1 MIDKVVRLRGLQG
14 RFGLDHSEIMNYEFE
29 QANKQREEHM
39 NYLVYKSQ
47 MSEGRCSRSH
57 IEGEEWNKENKQGK
71 LTSTVLF
78 KRLSEKDLQMERTQ
92 NLKSNLNVDVYPEKA
107 IPITT
112 TTENNSNSE
121 EDSREGLTF

>member
-1 MIDKVVRLRGLQG
+1 
-14 RFGLDHSEIMNYEFE
+14 MNYEFE

-47 MSEGRCSRSH
+47 MSEGRYSRSH

-78 KRLSEKDLQMERTQ
+78 KRLSEKDLQMERIQ

>member
-1 MIDKVVRLRGLQG
+1 
-14 RFGLDHSEIMNYEFE
+14 
-29 QANKQREEHM
+29 
-39 NYLVYKSQ
+39 

-121 EDSREGLTF
+121 EDSREGLTFQEWVRRKDAEKRLKKRLLKEVKNEIRADLLE